1 MRLTCEQRATHAV
14 GNAARP
20 HLARQG
26 PLPVLRGA
34 SGDQSPLHAHRPR
47 TSASQPDRHV
57 ADARAEERS
66 RQKATVEVGGDKR
79 PRVERTAT
87 SFRQSFWHSLPL
99 MSPVSLGAL
108 RCSQLVNEDA
118 QQGTGCS
125 FDQFL
130 PPWRQRGHRVV
141 RGQFAYKVVNAC
153 LRARLHSLDD
163 ANIDPPA
170 HSVRPYRFTSRA
182 ALSASSSAPL
192 DGATP
197 LRGVVQQ
204 NLCTVQAARHF
215 PSLPSCVWSNT
226 DARLAECE
234 FVAPWQLIDARQMS
248 GMISAHTGG
257 RAIVQLDGDALFAR
271 IGGPVSPLSCSPL
284 SNANVIES
292 RCARR
297 AHPARDL
304 TMSRCLRGRI
314 TPCRLQRSRSARVP
328 RKRSLRCARG
338 SSSSFEMK

>member
-66 RQKATVEVGGDKR
+66 RQKATVEVGGNKR

-87 SFRQSFWHSLPL
+87 SFRKSFWHSLPL

-163 ANIDPPA
+163 ANIDPPPPILFVHIA
-170 HSVRPYRFTSRA
+170 SLHEPPYRPLLLLPSMVRLPSVVLFSKTCAPSRRHIISHHCR
-182 ALSASSSAPL
+182 LVS
-192 DGATP
+192 GATQT
-197 LRGVVQQ
+197 L
-204 NLCTVQAARHF
+204 
-215 PSLPSCVWSNT
+215 VW
-226 DARLAECE
+226 L
-234 FVAPWQLIDARQMS
+234 
-248 GMISAHTGG
+248 
-257 RAIVQLDGDALFAR
+257 
-271 IGGPVSPLSCSPL
+271 
-284 SNANVIES
+284 NANLW
-292 RCARR
+292 
-297 AHPARDL
+297 P
-304 TMSRCLRGRI
+304 
-314 TPCRLQRSRSARVP
+314 
-328 RKRSLRCARG
+328 RG
-338 SSSSFEMK
+338 S